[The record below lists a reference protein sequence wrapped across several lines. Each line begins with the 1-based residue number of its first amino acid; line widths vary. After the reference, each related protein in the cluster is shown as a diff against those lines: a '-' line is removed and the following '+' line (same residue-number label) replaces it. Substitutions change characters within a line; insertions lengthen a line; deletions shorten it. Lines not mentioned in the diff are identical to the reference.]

1 MKETSALAA
10 IRRRW
15 WVVVLLALL
24 GATLGALPEPAR
36 VEEQSKLIRYQATHT
51 LLLNNTDSLNSSGA
65 TAVSP
70 NQVALLATTGEVPK
84 RVAERI
90 GFQGNS
96 AELAS
101 QVEVEFDFVTTALTV
116 TTTQDSAARAEEI
129 ANAFADTLNSYL
141 AERQDVVYQERLA
154 AGITRLAKLE
164 TQLDALTDDLAADPS
179 DPVLASQQDAISR
192 QYSVAFEQDQVLS
205 EAPLALSFTTLQRAE
220 AFALDSSSGGL
231 SAPRSRTTR
240 GLLGLAAGLALGI
253 GVAIVMGLLDR
264 KIRSREQAELVLG
277 LRTRVVVPR
286 VKPDRRGL
294 VVRNGRHDALSDS
307 YRTLRNVI
315 GFIHGG
321 LEPVDRARVTLVVSP
336 GPGEG
341 KTSLA
346 ANLAAAFVENGQD
359 TIVVNTDFR
368 RPRLAGMVT
377 DGPLVMLPFVLEDL
391 ETVEPKW
398 LLAETVDPHLQL
410 LDLSTLSGSA
420 GELVRAAAH
429 LVPQLTRETD
439 AIVVDTSPVGATAE
453 VLDMVPLADVIV
465 VVVRLGQTS
474 ISVAERTVEILR
486 DVSTAPMVLVLS
498 GVKQERMGYYE
509 YADRRSPAPG
519 ELSDERD
526 GLRPVKRARREKVG

>member
-15 WVVVLLALL
+15 WAVVLLAVV
-24 GATLGALPEPAR
+24 GATLGALPAPAR
-36 VEEQSKLIRYQATHT
+36 VEEQSKLIRYEATHT
-51 LLLNNTDSLNSSGA
+51 LLQNNTDTLNSSGSS
-65 TAVSP
+65 AVSP

-84 RVAERI
+84 RVAELI
-90 GFQGNS
+90 GFGGNA

-101 QVEVEFDFVTTALTV
+101 QLEVTFDFLTGALTV
-116 TTTQDSAARAEEI
+116 TTTQDSAARAEEV

-154 AGITRLAKLE
+154 AGFARLATLE
-164 TQLDALTDDLAADPS
+164 TQLDTITDDLAANPE

-192 QYSVAFEQDQVLS
+192 QYSVAFEQNQVLS
-205 EAPLALSFTTLQRAE
+205 EAPIALAFTTLQRAE
-220 AFALDSSSGGL
+220 AVPLNSSSGGL

-253 GVAIVMGLLDR
+253 GVAIVMGLLDP

-277 LRTRVVVPR
+277 MRARVVVPK

-321 LEPVDRARVTLVVSP
+321 LEPVDRARITVVVSP

-341 KTSLA
+341 KTSLS
-346 ANLAAAFVENGQD
+346 ANLAAAFVESGQD
-359 TIVVNTDFR
+359 TIVVNSDFR

-377 DGPLVMLPFVLEDL
+377 EGPVVMLPFVLEDL
-391 ETVEPKW
+391 DTVQPR
-398 LLAETVDPHLQL
+398 LLLSDTFDPHLHL
-410 LDLSTLSGSA
+410 MDLSTISGSA
-420 GELVRAAAH
+420 GELVRAAAL
-429 LVPQLTRETD
+429 LVPQLTHETD

-474 ISVAERTVEILR
+474 ISVAERTIEILR
-486 DVSTAPMVLVLS
+486 DVSTAPMVLALS
-498 GVKQERMGYYE
+498 GAKQERMGYYE
-509 YADRRSPAPG
+509 YADRRAMAPG
-519 ELSDERD
+519 DLSDERF
-526 GLRPVKRARREKVG
+526 GRGPARKVRREKVG